1 MTRETIIGGGE
12 WRFNDLR
19 DLEPAAPGS
28 PSDPTAY
35 LARSHGYIVQLGS

>member
-12 WRFNDLR
+12 WRFDDLR

-28 PSDPTAY
+28 PSDPTTY
-35 LARSHGYIVQLGS
+35 LLGRTDISFN